1 MKLRPYQERCLSG
14 VSDGWA
20 AGFRRQLG
28 VAATGAG
35 KTVIFSHLAAMEPG
49 RTLIL
54 AHREE
59 LVSQAVQKLHSAT
72 GIFASVEQ
80 GEQRALPGHGVIV
93 GSVQSVR
100 RRLAKYQPDAFEL
113 VICDEA
119 HHSLSAEWQAVLSH
133 FAPARV
139 LGVTATPDRSD
150 RKSLGKFYENVAF
163 EVGLLEL
170 IGDGYLCPLRS
181 LRLDVKLDARHL
193 RVVRGDIRADDAAE
207 VISPRL
213 QELARCIA
221 AEIWDKKALIFLPRC
236 DVSANLA
243 LALFAEGIDAR
254 HVAGDSDNRDETLAW
269 FRSAPRGSALCNAML
284 LTEGYDQPD
293 IDCVVCLRPT
303 KSRSL
308 YAQIVGRGTRI
319 SPGKEFCL
327 LLDPLWLTGGMDL
340 CKPCDLTATTPLHRE
355 KLQAA
360 LDDGLS
366 ILEAEKRAAAD
377 VEEAL
382 TKQLNEAK
390 KNRKA
395 PKGMVDPL
403 AYAVGIHDSD
413 LSEYEPAMPWEEMPP
428 TDEQAKALTAAGLW
442 TEQITR
448 GYAIRLLKRLE
459 ERKALGLATPK
470 QVVKLRQFGEVNAD
484 LLTAGQAGVILSKR
498 FEGKWK

>member
-1 MKLRPYQERCLSG
+1 MKLRPYQDRCLSG
-14 VSDGWA
+14 VSDGWR

-35 KTVIFSHLAAMEPG
+35 KTIVFSHLAANEPG

-100 RRLAKYQPDAFEL
+100 RRLAKYRPDAFDL

-119 HHSLSAEWQAVLSH
+119 HHSLSAEWQTVLAH
-133 FAPARV
+133 FAPARI

-170 IGDGYLCPLRS
+170 IGEGYLCPLRS

-193 RVVRGDIRADDAAE
+193 RVVRGDIRADDAAD

-213 QELARCIA
+213 RELARCIA

-254 HVAGDSDNRDETLAW
+254 HVAGDSEDRDSTLAW
-269 FRSAPRGSALCNAML
+269 FRSAPHGSALCNAML

-308 YAQIVGRGTRI
+308 YAQIVGRGTRT

-355 KLQAA
+355 ALQAH
-360 LDDGLS
+360 LDAGAD
-366 ILEAEKRAAAD
+366 ILAAEKLAAVD

-382 TKQLNEAK
+382 AKQLNEAK
-390 KNRKA
+390 KRKA

-428 TDEQAKALTAAGLW
+428 TDEQTRALTAAGLW
-442 TEQITR
+442 TEQVTQ

-484 LLTAGQAGVILSKR
+484 LLTVGQAGAILGKR
-498 FEGKWK
+498 LNGRWS